1 MRGLVWLA
9 QMRNEH
15 IRIAGLQSAII
26 ITGFFLAYLVVNQL
40 AAWSVVF
47 GGWIA
52 LVSTL
57 WLALRLEQAERQQK
71 TEAGES
77 LRHAY
82 RTVIERFVWVFLLFA
97 AGFKLLELAPL
108 WVLTGFVAGQAAWLI
123 APVWKSRLENKN

>member
-1 MRGLVWLA
+1 
-9 QMRNEH
+9 MRNEH
-15 IRIAGLQSAII
+15 IRIAGLQSAIT

-40 AAWSVVF
+40 AAWSAAF

-57 WLALRLEQAERQQK
+57 WLAMRLGQAERQQK
-71 TEAGES
+71 MDAGES

-82 RTVIERFVWVFLLFA
+82 RTAVERFAWVFLLFG
-97 AGFKLLELAPL
+97 AGFKLLELEPL
-108 WVLTGFVAGQAAWLI
+108 WVLAGFVAGQSAWLI